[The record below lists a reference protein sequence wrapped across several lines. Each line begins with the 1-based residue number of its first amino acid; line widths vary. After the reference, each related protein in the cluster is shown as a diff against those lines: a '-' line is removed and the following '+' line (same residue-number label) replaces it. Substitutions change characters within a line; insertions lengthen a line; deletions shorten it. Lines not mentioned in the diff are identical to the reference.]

1 MKKLMFAAA
10 FAAVASVSQAACG
23 LPAAPGGC
31 VPPVWDFQM
40 MLRADTLC
48 VRVGEITNDGHC
60 GLQGNTV
67 CGCYRDLQTLNYA
80 GVWYICDCG
89 CDKMADSIMVDFAD
103 MTRRIKYADGTLI
116 TLINGAK
123 AANPI
128 AAWTECYRVG
138 PYAGKIA
145 GIVPLTFG
153 DNSSLQ
159 LAGFGSFPLDATYFQ
174 TFAGY
179 ATGVIDA
186 SPTCN
191 DSQAGGAYCGIYP
204 ICNPGVVANNPA
216 TWPAQDE
223 SKATAVAYGQFQV
236 RFNAAASAR
245 LAATYDYDKAQGYDV
260 STIMP
265 AWFLR

>member
-10 FAAVASVSQAACG
+10 AAVAAVAAEAGCG
-23 LPAAPGGC
+23 LPTTPTTC

-48 VRVGEITNDGHC
+48 VRVGEITPDAHC
-60 GLQGNTV
+60 GIAAGTV
-67 CGCYRDLQTLNYA
+67 CGCYRELQTLNYA

-89 CDKMADSIMVDFAD
+89 CDKMAAGIQVDFAD
-103 MTRRIKYADGTLI
+103 MTRKIKYADGTLI
-116 TLINGAK
+116 TLIANAK

-128 AAWTECYRVG
+128 TWTESYRIG
-138 PYAGKIA
+138 AYAGKIA
-145 GIVPLTFG
+145 GLIPLTFG
-153 DNSSLQ
+153 DASSLQ
-159 LAGFGSFPLDATYFQ
+159 LAGFGAFPLDATYFQ
-174 TFAGY
+174 TLAGY

-186 SPTCN
+186 SPSCN
-191 DSQAGGAYCGIYP
+191 DSQVGGAFCGIYP

-216 TWPAQDE
+216 TWPAVDE

-236 RFNAAASAR
+236 KFNAAASAR
-245 LAATYDYDKAQGYDV
+245 LAASYDATADQYDV

-265 AWFLR
+265 AWFLQ